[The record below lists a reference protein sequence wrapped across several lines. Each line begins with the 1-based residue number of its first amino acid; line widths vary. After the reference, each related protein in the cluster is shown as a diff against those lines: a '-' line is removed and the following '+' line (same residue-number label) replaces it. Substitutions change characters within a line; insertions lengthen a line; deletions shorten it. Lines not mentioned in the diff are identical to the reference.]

1 MQISN
6 GYCQS
11 RIFAGAVLTINA
23 ILGFVCGSAVA
34 RPQINQV
41 VDCELLIVGAGLA
54 GTASAYEALL
64 AGKTVCL
71 TEMTDW
77 VGGQLSSQGTSALDE
92 AKKMRSLLFFPK
104 GYNLLRQRIQ
114 AKYGKLNPGDCW
126 VSVSCFMPR
135 DGHEILLQM
144 LQEAEQQGGGQ
155 FKFFPNTV
163 IKELDFS
170 PDDKQIIRAIAIQ
183 HQPQR
188 NTPPLN
194 TDFLSQIYQDIYSYA
209 DSPRLKKTI
218 IQFQPQSNFQRQSA
232 QWYVIEAT
240 DTGEII
246 ALADVPYRLGLDGRS
261 HLNPSSPTLT
271 NDNYCTQGFTYTFA
285 MEHTETPQPQVKPEF
300 YERYLNNYS
309 FDTNPRIADFN
320 NVFTYRRIWRNP
332 KQPRISFPPFQVGLP
347 KAGDISMQNW
357 TWGNDYRPG
366 TERDN
371 LIYSRRQLQQLGQL
385 ERGQW
390 LGGLRIDALRKAEE
404 TALGF
409 YYWLVAGT
417 TDSQVPDRQIMP
429 NPNNRLLKG
438 LDSPMGTAHGLSK
451 FPYIR
456 ESRRIIGRPSY
467 GYPNG
472 FVITEIDISRQN
484 FRSDFYR
491 NNLTAEQY
499 RSLLVS
505 LVGLDTIR
513 VIRGELSIDQVN
525 QRSRSSIYP
534 DSVGISQYA
543 IDFHPCLAEYPAEKM
558 GNPEREGVRQAH
570 GPAYPAQIPLRAL
583 IPQKIDNLLVAG
595 KSIANSTIAA
605 AAYRVHSFEWSS
617 GSAVGATAVFAL
629 EKDIF
634 PYQLTANL
642 PRFTPLLQELQNRIV
657 ANGNPIAFPNT
668 SIFNL
673 NWQEWGVW

>member
-1 MQISN
+1 MTKNSN
-6 GYCQS
+6 SYSQLS
-11 RIFAGAVLTINA
+11 VLGGILLAINPVTCETV
-23 ILGFVCGSAVA
+23 LA
-34 RPQINQV
+34 RPQVSQV
-41 VDCELLIVGAGLA
+41 VDCELLIVGGGLA

-64 AGKTVCL
+64 AGRTVCM

-92 AKKMRSLLFFPK
+92 AKKMRSLLWFPR

-114 AKYGKLNPGDCW
+114 EKYGTLNPGDCW

-135 DGHEILLQM
+135 DGHEILWRM
-144 LQEAEQQGGGQ
+144 LHEAEQQGQGQ
-155 FKFFPNTV
+155 LQFFPNTV

-170 PDDKQIIRAIAIQ
+170 TDGKQITRAIAIK
-183 HQPQR
+183 HQPQP

-194 TDFLSQIYQDIYSYA
+194 TDFLSQIYQDIYSYHN
-209 DSPRLKKTI
+209 SPRLQKII
-218 IQFQPQSNFQRQSA
+218 IQFQPKSNPSRQAA

-240 DTGEII
+240 ETGEII
-246 ALADVPYRLGLDGRS
+246 ALADVPYRLGLDLRS
-261 HLNPSSPTLT
+261 HHNPSSPTLE

-285 MEHTETPQPQVKPEF
+285 MEHTETPQPQVKPPF
-300 YERYLNNYS
+300 YEQYLNNYS
-309 FDTNPRIADFN
+309 YDTNPPIADFN
-320 NVFTYRRIWRNP
+320 NVFTYRRLWRNP
-332 KQPRISFPPFQVGLP
+332 NQPRIPFPPFQVGLP
-347 KAGDISMQNW
+347 RAGDISMQNW

-366 TERDN
+366 TAQDN
-371 LIYSRRQLQQLGQL
+371 LIYSRRQLQELGQL

-390 LGGLRIDALRKAEE
+390 LGGLRVDALRKAEE

-417 TDSQVPDRQIMP
+417 TDSQVPHRQIIP
-429 NPNNRLLKG
+429 NPNNRLLTG

-467 GYPNG
+467 GYPDG
-472 FVITEIDISRQN
+472 FMITEIDISRQD

-491 NNLTAEQY
+491 QNLSPAQY
-499 RSLLVS
+499 RSLWVALA
-505 LVGLDTIR
+505 GLDTIR

-525 QRSRSSIYP
+525 QRSRSRIYP
-534 DSVGISQYA
+534 DSVGVAQYA
-543 IDFHPCLAEYPAEKM
+543 IDFHPCLAEYPAEKR
-558 GNPEREGVRQAH
+558 GNSERQGVRQAH

-595 KSIANSTIAA
+595 KSIATSTIAA
-605 AAYRVHSFEWSS
+605 AAYRVHPFEWSS
-617 GSAVGATAVFAL
+617 GAAVGITATFAL

-634 PYQLTANL
+634 PYQLTENL
-642 PRFTPLLQELQNRIV
+642 PRFNPLLYELQKRIT
-657 ANGNPIAFPNT
+657 ANQNPIAFPNT

-673 NWQEWGVW
+673 DWQDWRVW

>member
-1 MQISN
+1 MKTFGNYYQLSA
-6 GYCQS
+6 
-11 RIFAGAVLTINA
+11 FAFWVINA
-23 ILGFVCGSAVA
+23 VAISPALA
-34 RPQINQV
+34 RPQSDQV
-41 VDCELLIVGAGLA
+41 VGCDLLIVGGGLA

-64 AGKTVCL
+64 AGKTVCM

-77 VGGQLSSQGTSALDE
+77 VGGQISSQGTSALDE
-92 AKKMRSLLFFPK
+92 AKKMRSLQFFPR
-104 GYNLLRQRIQ
+104 GYNLLRQRVQ
-114 AKYGKLNPGDCW
+114 EKYGTLNPGDCW

-135 DGHEILLQM
+135 DGHEILLTM
-144 LQEAEQQGGGQ
+144 LKEAEQQGQGQ
-155 FKFFPNTV
+155 LKFFPNTV

-170 PDDKQIIRAIAIQ
+170 ADGKQITQAIAIQ
-183 HQPQR
+183 HQPQP

-194 TDFLSQIYQDIYSYA
+194 TDFLSQIYQDIYSYG
-209 DSPRLKKTI
+209 DSPRLRKTI
-218 IQFQPQSNFQRQSA
+218 IQFQPKSDRPRRSA

-240 DTGEII
+240 ETGEII
-246 ALADVPYRLGLDGRS
+246 ALADVPYRLGLDRRS
-261 HLNPSSPTLT
+261 HLNPSSPTVED
-271 NDNYCTQGFTYTFA
+271 DNYCTQGFTFTFA
-285 MEHTETPQPQVKPEF
+285 MEHTETPQPQVKPPF
-300 YERYLNNYS
+300 YEQYLNNYS
-309 FDTNPRIADFN
+309 YDTNPRIADFN

-332 KQPRISFPPFQVGLP
+332 SQPRIPFPPFQVGLP

-366 TERDN
+366 TARDN
-371 LIYSRRQLQQLGQL
+371 LIYSRKQLEELGQL
-385 ERGQW
+385 ERGKW
-390 LGGLRIDALRKAEE
+390 LGGLRVDALRKGEE

-417 TDSQVPDRQIMP
+417 TDSQVPKRQIIP

-438 LDSPMGTAHGLSK
+438 LNSPMGTAHGLSK

-467 GYPNG
+467 GYPDG

-491 NNLTAEQY
+491 RNLTAEQY
-499 RSLLVS
+499 RSLWVALA
-505 LVGLDTIR
+505 GLDKIR
-513 VIRGELSIDQVN
+513 VIRGELSVDQVN
-525 QRSRSSIYP
+525 QRSRSAIYP

-558 GNPEREGVRQAH
+558 GNQERQGVRQAH
-570 GPAYPAQIPLRAL
+570 GSAYPAQIPLRAL

-595 KSIANSTIAA
+595 KSIAHSTIAS

-617 GSAVGATAVFAL
+617 GSAVGITASFAL

-634 PYQLTANL
+634 PYQLTENL
-642 PRFTPLLQELQNRIV
+642 PRFHPLLQELQKRIT

-673 NWQEWGVW
+673 NWEEWRVW

>member
-1 MQISN
+1 MKVFGNYSQLSVLAFVAIST
-6 GYCQS
+6 
-11 RIFAGAVLTINA
+11 VA
-23 ILGFVCGSAVA
+23 ISPASA
-34 RPQINQV
+34 RPQSDQV
-41 VDCELLIVGAGLA
+41 VGCNLLIVGGGLS

-64 AGKTVCL
+64 AGKTVCM

-77 VGGQLSSQGTSALDE
+77 VGGQISSQGTSALDE
-92 AKKMRSLLFFPK
+92 AKKMRSLQFFPR
-104 GYNLLRQRIQ
+104 GYNLLRQRIHE
-114 AKYGKLNPGDCW
+114 KYGTLNPGDCW
-126 VSVSCFMPR
+126 VSVACFMPR
-135 DGHEILLQM
+135 DGHEILLTM
-144 LQEAEQQGGGQ
+144 LKEAEQQGQGQ
-155 FKFFPNTV
+155 LKFFPNTV

-170 PDDKQIIRAIAIQ
+170 ADGKQISRAIAIQ
-183 HQPQR
+183 HQPQP

-194 TDFLSQIYQDIYSYA
+194 TDFLSQIYQDIYSYEN
-209 DSPRLKKTI
+209 SPRLKKTI
-218 IQFQPQSNFQRQSA
+218 IQFQPQSDRRRQA
-232 QWYVIEAT
+232 AEWYVIEAT
-240 DTGEII
+240 ETGEII
-246 ALADVPYRLGLDGRS
+246 ALADVPYRLGLDRRS
-261 HLNPSSPTLT
+261 HRNPSSPTEED
-271 NDNYCTQGFTYTFA
+271 DNYCTQGFTYTFA
-285 MEHTETPQPQVKPEF
+285 MEHTATPQPQEKPPF
-300 YERYLNNYS
+300 YEQYLNNYS
-309 FDTNPRIADFN
+309 YDTNPRIADFN

-332 KQPRISFPPFQVGLP
+332 NQPRIPFSPFQVGLP

-366 TERDN
+366 TARDN
-371 LIYSRRQLQQLGQL
+371 LIYSRRQLQELGQL
-385 ERGQW
+385 ERGKW
-390 LGGLRIDALRKAEE
+390 LGGLRVDALRKGEE

-417 TDSQVPDRQIMP
+417 TDSQVPNRQITP

-467 GYPNG
+467 GYPDG
-472 FVITEIDISRQN
+472 FMITEIDISRQN

-491 NNLTAEQY
+491 QNLPAEQY
-499 RSLLVS
+499 RSLWVALA
-505 LVGLDTIR
+505 GLDTIP
-513 VIRGELSIDQVN
+513 VIRGELSVDQVN
-525 QRSRSSIYP
+525 PRTRSSIYP

-543 IDFHPCLAEYPAEKM
+543 IDFHPCLAEYPAEKR
-558 GNPEREGVRQAH
+558 GNPERQGVRQAH

-595 KSIANSTIAA
+595 KSIANSTIAS

-617 GSAVGATAVFAL
+617 GSAAGITASFAL

-634 PYQLTANL
+634 PYQLTENL
-642 PRFTPLLQELQNRIV
+642 PKFNPLLQELQKRIT

>member
-1 MQISN
+1 MKTFGDYYQLSA
-6 GYCQS
+6 
-11 RIFAGAVLTINA
+11 FAFWVI
-23 ILGFVCGSAVA
+23 SAVA
-34 RPQINQV
+34 ISPSWARPQSDQV
-41 VDCELLIVGAGLA
+41 VGCDLLIVGGGLA

-64 AGKTVCL
+64 AGKTVCM

-77 VGGQLSSQGTSALDE
+77 VGGQISSQGTSALDE
-92 AKKMRSLLFFPK
+92 AKKMRSLQFFPR
-104 GYNLLRQRIQ
+104 GYNLLRQKIQ
-114 AKYGKLNPGDCW
+114 EKYGTLNPGDCW

-135 DGHEILLQM
+135 DGHEILLIM
-144 LQEAEQQGGGQ
+144 LKEAEQQGQGQ
-155 FKFFPNTV
+155 LKFFPNTV

-170 PDDKQIIRAIAIQ
+170 ADGKQITRAIAIK
-183 HQPQR
+183 HQPQP

-194 TDFLSQIYQDIYSYA
+194 TDFLSQIYQDIYSYEN
-209 DSPRLKKTI
+209 SPRLRKTI
-218 IQFQPQSNFQRQSA
+218 IQFQPKGDRLRRSA

-246 ALADVPYRLGLDGRS
+246 ALADVPYRLGLDRRS
-261 HLNPSSPTLT
+261 HLNPSSPTVED
-271 NDNYCTQGFTYTFA
+271 DNYCTQGFTFTFA
-285 MEHTETPQPQVKPEF
+285 MEHTETPQPQLKPPF
-300 YERYLNNYS
+300 YEQYLNNYS
-309 FDTNPRIADFN
+309 YDTNPRIADFN

-332 KQPRISFPPFQVGLP
+332 QQPRIPFPPFQVGLP

-366 TERDN
+366 TARDN
-371 LIYSRRQLQQLGQL
+371 LIYSRRQLQELGQL
-385 ERGQW
+385 ERGKW
-390 LGGLRIDALRKAEE
+390 LGGLRVDALRKGEE

-417 TDSQVPDRQIMP
+417 TDSQVPHRQIIP

-438 LDSPMGTAHGLSK
+438 LNSPMGTAHGLSK

-467 GYPNG
+467 GYPDG
-472 FVITEIDISRQN
+472 FMITEIDISRQN

-491 NNLTAEQY
+491 RNLTAEQY
-499 RSLLVS
+499 RSLWVALA
-505 LVGLDTIR
+505 GLDKIR

-525 QRSRSSIYP
+525 PRTRSSIYP

-543 IDFHPCLAEYPAEKM
+543 IDFHPCLAEYPAEKV
-558 GNPEREGVRQAH
+558 GNQERQGVRQAH
-570 GPAYPAQIPLRAL
+570 GSAYPAQIPLRAL

-595 KSIANSTIAA
+595 KSIAHSNIAS

-617 GSAVGATAVFAL
+617 GSAVGITASFAL

-634 PYQLTANL
+634 PYQLTENL
-642 PRFTPLLQELQNRIV
+642 PRFHPLLQELQKRIT

-673 NWQEWGVW
+673 NWEEWRVW